1 MERETQKIFMNIEK
15 YFQKIDQ
22 LSNSIIIPTE
32 NKANYL
38 NQLSQNKDFLND
50 IQIADIIASRVEK
63 TITIKQIQKHF
74 RCSHDYFKKINYK

>member
-1 MERETQKIFMNIEK
+1 MNIEK

-38 NQLSQNKDFLND
+38 NHFSQNHAFLKD
-50 IQIADIIASRVEK
+50 IQIADIIASHVEK
-63 TITIKQIQKHF
+63 N
-74 RCSHDYFKKINYK
+74 NYYKTNTKTF

>member
-1 MERETQKIFMNIEK
+1 MNIEK

-38 NQLSQNKDFLND
+38 NQFCQNQDFLND
-50 IQIADIIASRVEK
+50 IQIADIIASRIEK
-63 TITIKQIQKHF
+63 TITIKL
-74 RCSHDYFKKINYK
+74 